1 MSVVIRERLK
11 YWRRGT
17 GRKGRN
23 NCELDAIYD
32 YTFFVCCVIV
42 PAKLMRF
49 PRVKADGQGFY
60 HCVSRV
66 VEGRFIFLTSGHG
79 SVEAERF
86 TELMRRLE
94 AFSGIRVL
102 TYVLM
107 SNHFHLLCQVP
118 ELKTLSEAEVLE
130 RVEAG
135 YGQAR
140 RQALQQEI
148 ARYRQ
153 QPDGEAQVQGLLD
166 GYRKRM
172 YDISVFIKEL
182 KGQFAQWYNQRH
194 DRYGVL
200 WAERFKSVL
209 LEGGE
214 ALAAV
219 AAYIELNPVRA
230 GLCADPKDY
239 RYCGYAEA
247 LAKGSPL
254 ARQGIRTILGQ
265 PETISWKE
273 LSPEYRKYLFVKG
286 CSRSANKPPAFDL
299 ATAQRVVEEQNG
311 EVPLSQR
318 LLCRIRYFTDGVILG
333 SQGFVDSHFGRIK
346 QKLGY
351 RRHRAATRLTALG
364 SPGLWVFREL
374 RVRAVD

>member
-1 MSVVIRERLK
+1 
-11 YWRRGT
+11 
-17 GRKGRN
+17 
-23 NCELDAIYD
+23 
-32 YTFFVCCVIV
+32 
-42 PAKLMRF
+42 MRF
-49 PRVKADGQGFY
+49 PRVKANGHGFY

-66 VEGRFIFLTSGHG
+66 VEGRFIFQISSHG
-79 SVEAERF
+79 SAEAERF
-86 TELMRRLE
+86 IKLMRCLE
-94 AFSGIRVL
+94 AFSGVRVL

-107 SNHFHLLCQVP
+107 SNHFHLLCEVP
-118 ELKTLSEAEVLE
+118 EPKTLSEAEVLE

-135 YGQAR
+135 FGPAR
-140 RQALQQEI
+140 RQVLQQEL

-153 QPDGEAQVQGLLD
+153 QPDADAQIQRLLD
-166 GYRKRM
+166 RYRRRM

-182 KGQFAQWYNQRH
+182 KGRFAQWYNQRH

-247 LAKGSPL
+247 LAKGSLL

-273 LSPEYRKYLFVKG
+273 LSRQYRKYLFVKG
-286 CSRSANKPPAFDL
+286 SSRSANKPPAFDL
-299 ATAQRVVEEQNG
+299 ATAQRVVEQQDG
-311 EVPLSQR
+311 EIPLPQR

-333 SQGFVDSHFGRIK
+333 SQGFVESHFGRLK

-351 RRHRAATRLTALG
+351 KRHRAATCLTALG
-364 SPGLWVFREL
+364 SPALWVFRGP
-374 RVRAVD
+374 RVRAGD